1 MKSVIQEI
9 EESKIIIIVRGVK
22 IEKLLPLADA
32 LINGGIKLMEITYT
46 AHDESSDKETAETI
60 RKLAEYTDGRMY
72 IGAGT
77 VTRKNQIDLTLAAG
91 GKFIISP
98 DTDPE
103 IISYT
108 KEVGLVSI
116 PGALTPSE
124 ITAAHR
130 SGADFVKLFPANQMG
145 ASYLRAI
152 KAPLSHV
159 KILAVGS
166 MDERTIPEYLA
177 AGASGFGIG
186 TKFGNPEYLRDSNF
200 DAITDVAKEYVRKAR
215 GEQ

>member
-1 MKSVIQEI
+1 MNSVIQTI
-9 EESKIIIIVRGVK
+9 DESKVIIIVRGVK
-22 IEKLLPLADA
+22 LEKLLPLADA
-32 LINGGIKLMEITYT
+32 LIAGGVKLMEITYT
-46 AHDESSDKETAETI
+46 AHDESSDEETAATI
-60 RKLAEYTDGRMY
+60 RQLAEYTKGRMFV
-72 IGAGT
+72 GAGT
-77 VTRKNQIDLTLAAG
+77 VTRKRQIDLTREAG

-103 IISYT
+103 IIAYT
-108 KEVGLVSI
+108 KESGLVSI

-130 SGADFVKLFPANQMG
+130 AGADFVKLFPANQMG

-177 AGASGFGIG
+177 AGAHGFGIG
-186 TKFGNPEYLRDSNF
+186 TKFGNPEYLRDGNF
-200 DAITDVAKEYVRKAR
+200 EAITEAARQYILKAR
-215 GEQ
+215 GE